1 MAKRSVG
8 GVIAPAYVHK
18 WTKLEEWNGL
28 VKGDAV
34 KVAGERGD
42 FVFISAHELDGEII
56 AVNVHG
62 GVYGHKSFRA
72 FYPEKVSK
80 PVVKKS
86 RRRKDD
92 EDPDQ

>member
-1 MAKRSVG
+1 VAKRAVG
-8 GVIAPAYVHK
+8 VAPAPAYVHK
-18 WTKLEEWNGL
+18 WTKVEEWNGL
-28 VKGDAV
+28 VKGDTV

-42 FVFISAHELDGEII
+42 FIFISAHELDGEII

-80 PVVKKS
+80 PVVKKT
-86 RRRKDD
+86 RKRKGD
-92 EDPDQ
+92 EDSDQ